1 MNIPAS
7 VNQCLTQGN
16 GHFKG
21 RKTTAA
27 GSFVETVLQAGIP
40 LNTVVKAVIL
50 KSGKAHL
57 MAIVR
62 GDQKVDLPTIN
73 KLFKREF
80 VGCSETETAALLEEC
95 DPHAIPPLPGAFGLR
110 AVMDK
115 SVAEMEQVIFA
126 TGLPGMLV
134 SGSREDFAA
143 LHENTWK
150 NHHIVALNDK
160 GNDEKSGMRRKVQK
174 VDQLPAMPGLATELI
189 RIRNNPYA
197 HASELAAV
205 IEQDP
210 SLAAQLL
217 RYASSP
223 LYAYQGKLESVEQ
236 AIVRV
241 LGMDFVLD
249 ISFGLALGK
258 AFNNPKEGPLG
269 LNSFWKHS
277 LYCAAL
283 TQALC
288 NSIEFTRRPPAGMG
302 YLAGLLHNFG
312 FLLLGHLFPTQFVRL
327 NKLVEEY
334 PERDILELERE
345 AVGVTHTE
353 MGVWLM
359 DAWDMPREI
368 INAVSGHHDPEF
380 RNAFS
385 TYANL
390 INIANALLKRHGIGD
405 APSMTVPQSLMKHF
419 GLTEEQLEIALGT
432 VMKDREGLDFMA
444 GKMSMSVAKGAQVKK
459 SVQPQNKVA

>member
-7 VNQCLTQGN
+7 VNECLTRSH

-21 RKTTAA
+21 RKTAAA
-27 GSFVETVLQAGIP
+27 GSFVETVNQAGIP
-40 LNTVVKAVIL
+40 LNTVVKAVLL
-50 KSGKAHL
+50 KSGKAYL

-80 VGCSETETAALLEEC
+80 VGCSETETAALLTDC
-95 DPHAIPPLPGAFGLR
+95 DVRAIPPLPEVFGVR
-110 AVMDK
+110 AIMDK
-115 SVAEMEQVIFA
+115 SILDMEQIIFA
-126 TGLPGMLV
+126 TGVPGMLV
-134 SGSREDFAA
+134 SGSKDDFLH
-143 LHENTWK
+143 LHEDTWK
-150 NHHIVALNDK
+150 SHRITALNGK
-160 GNDEKSGMRRKVQK
+160 GGNAKATAMRNKVQK
-174 VDQLPAMPGLATELI
+174 VDKLPAMPGLAAELI

-197 HASELAAV
+197 HASELAAI

-217 RYASSP
+217 RYATSP

-249 ISFGLALGK
+249 IAFGLALGK
-258 AFNNPKEGPLG
+258 AFNNPKDGPLG

-277 LYCAAL
+277 VYCAAL

-288 NSIEFTRRPPAGMG
+288 NAIEFTRRPPAGMG

-327 NKLVEEY
+327 NKLVEEN
-334 PERDILELERE
+334 PDRDILELERE

-368 INAVSGHHDPEF
+368 INAVSGHHDPKF
-380 RNAFS
+380 HNAFS

-390 INIANALLKRHGIGD
+390 IYIANALLKRHGIGD
-405 APSMTVPQSLMKHF
+405 APSMDIPENLLQQF
-419 GLTEEQLEIALGT
+419 ELTEEQLEAALGT
-432 VMKDREGLDFMA
+432 VLQGKEGLDFMA
-444 GKMSMSVAKGAQVKK
+444 GKMSLGAAAKHAPARTIQH
-459 SVQPQNKVA
+459 KVA

>member
-7 VNQCLTQGN
+7 VNECLTRSH

-21 RKTTAA
+21 RKVAAA
-27 GSFVETVLQAGIP
+27 GSFVETVTQAGIP
-40 LNTVVKAVIL
+40 LNTVVKAVL
-50 KSGKAHL
+50 LRSGKAYL

-80 VGCSETETAALLEEC
+80 VGCSETETAALLGEC
-95 DPHAIPPLPGAFGLR
+95 DIRAIPPLPEAFGMR
-110 AVMDK
+110 GIMDK
-115 SVAEMEQVIFA
+115 SIVDMEQVVFA
-126 TGLPGMLV
+126 TGVPGLLV
-134 SGSREDFAA
+134 SATSEDFSR
-143 LHENTWK
+143 LHENTWSS
-150 NHHIVALNDK
+150 HRIVAMK
-160 GNDEKSGMRRKVQK
+160 GFGNDEKSAMRQKVQMVEK
-174 VDQLPAMPGLATELI
+174 LPPMPGLAAELI

-217 RYASSP
+217 RYATSP

-249 ISFGLALGK
+249 IAFGLALGK
-258 AFNNPKEGPLG
+258 AFNNPKDGPLG
-269 LNSFWKHS
+269 LASFWKHA
-277 LYCAAL
+277 LYCASL
-283 TQALC
+283 TQSLC
-288 NSIEFTRRPPAGMG
+288 NAIEFSRRPPAGMG

-327 NKLVEEY
+327 NKLVEEN

-353 MGVWLM
+353 IGVWLM

-380 RNAFS
+380 SNAFS

-390 INIANALLKRHGIGD
+390 IYIANALLKRHGIGD
-405 APSMTVPQSLMKHF
+405 APSLDIPEKLLKQF
-419 GLTEEQLEIALGT
+419 DLTEEKLEVALGT
-432 VMKDREGLDFMA
+432 VLKGREGLDFMV
-444 GKMSMSVAKGAQVKK
+444 GKMSLPSTASRSVK
-459 SVQPQNKVA
+459 SPTVHHKVA

>member
-7 VNQCLTQGN
+7 VNECLTRSH

-21 RKTTAA
+21 RKVAAA
-27 GSFVETVLQAGIP
+27 GSFVETVTQAEIP

-50 KSGKAHL
+50 KSGKAYL

-80 VGCSETETAALLEEC
+80 VRCSDTETAALLGEC
-95 DPHAIPPLPGAFGLR
+95 DIRAIPPLPEAFGMR
-110 AVMDK
+110 GIMDK
-115 SVAEMEQVIFA
+115 SLVDMEKLIFA
-126 TGLPGMLV
+126 TGVPGLLV
-134 SGSREDFAA
+134 SADQEDFVR

-150 NHHIVALNDK
+150 NHRITALDNSASDA
-160 GNDEKSGMRRKVQK
+160 KSAMRSKVQK
-174 VDQLPAMPGLATELI
+174 VDKLPAMPGLATELI

-217 RYASSP
+217 RYATSP

-249 ISFGLALGK
+249 IAFGLALGK
-258 AFNNPKEGPLG
+258 AFNNPKDGPLG
-269 LNSFWKHS
+269 LNNFWKHS
-277 LYCAAL
+277 VYCAAL

-288 NSIEFTRRPPAGMG
+288 NAIEFTRRPPAGMG

-312 FLLLGHLFPTQFVRL
+312 FLLLGHIFPTQFVRL
-327 NKLVEEY
+327 NKLVEEN
-334 PERDILELERE
+334 PRRSILELERE

-368 INAVSGHHDPEF
+368 VDTVSGHHDAEF
-380 RNAFS
+380 RSSYS

-390 INIANALLKRHGIGD
+390 VYIANALLKRHGIGD
-405 APSMTVPQSLMKHF
+405 APSIEIPQSLMKEF
-419 GLTEEQLEIALGT
+419 DLSEEQLEAALAT
-432 VMKDREGLDFMA
+432 VLQGKEGLDFVA
-444 GKMSMSVAKGAQVKK
+444 GKMSQGVAAKAAPTAT
-459 SVQPQNKVA
+459 VQHKVA